1 MPRRLPQPAVSE
13 DFERQGNWRA
23 LAEWSDELLAVDPV
37 APIFSPTAIVHG
49 LAGDDPQRATL
60 QTS

>member
-1 MPRRLPQPAVSE
+1 VSE
-13 DFERQGNWRA
+13 DFERQGNWLA